1 MRYWNGLGQT
11 TQSILAAGPS
21 AALATFT
28 PPTNWTSSAQ
38 LPDGGTIHYFP
49 PDGRAFEVYG
59 ADGTYYY
66 QDSTGYWFTTDARG
80 KCWGDALGGGWYCD
94 DGSSG
99 GNWYTAPRVS
109 ATKQKAQAAKASA
122 PPPTTTTPAAP
133 GPLTTPAQAPST
145 PPPAKDPND
154 VIVSQQGPDAA
165 GGIVYFYA
173 SNASYY
179 VLPDG
184 TWTYTDADGNSY
196 SGDARGNYCDSLG
209 NCVGPDWGPSS
220 DNTWIYIAGG
230 ALVVL
235 LIIMGGRRR

>member
-1 MRYWNGLGQT
+1 MRYWNGLGQ
-11 TQSILAAGPS
+11 AA
-21 AALATFT
+21 AQLTT
-28 PPTNWTSSAQ
+28 PPTDAGYIPTRVVDGELRVYPYGFAILYDDGSA
-38 LPDGGTIHYFP
+38 
-49 PDGRAFEVYG
+49 
-59 ADGTYYY
+59 YY
-66 QDSTGYWFTTDARG
+66 QDSTKYWETWGPDGF
-80 KCWGDALGGGWYCD
+80 KCWGDGISGGWKCD

-99 GNWYTAPRVS
+99 GSWYTSPA
-109 ATKQKAQAAKASA
+109 ATIKKKAAATAAA
-122 PPPTTTTPAAP
+122 PPPAANTTTTTTPAP
-133 GPLTTPAQAPST
+133 TPAPST

-154 VIVSQQGPDAA
+154 QIVSQQGPDAA
-165 GGIVYFYA
+165 GGIVYYYA

-209 NCVGPDWGPSS
+209 NCTGPDWGPST

-235 LIIMGGRRR
+235 LIVMGGRRR